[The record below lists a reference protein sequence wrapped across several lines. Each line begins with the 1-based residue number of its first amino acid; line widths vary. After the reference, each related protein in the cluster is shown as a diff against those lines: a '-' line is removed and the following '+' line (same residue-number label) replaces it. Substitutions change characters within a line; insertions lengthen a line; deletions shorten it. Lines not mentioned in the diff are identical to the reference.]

1 VLDLIFVALVVAF
14 FVLGAG
20 YVVACDRLMK

>member
-1 VLDLIFVALVVAF
+1 MLDIAFIAAGAAF

-20 YVVACDRLMK
+20 YALVCDRL